1 MNYKTDS
8 ASQLMYYALR
18 YELAEFQCSNSAD
31 RWDLNTEESKA
42 VEKWMENR
50 MKEIE
55 KDL

>member
-1 MNYKTDS
+1 MNGKTDS

-18 YELAEFQCSNSAD
+18 YELEEFICSDKSK

-42 VEKWMENR
+42 VEKWMKNR

-55 KDL
+55 KAL

>member
-18 YELAEFQCSNSAD
+18 YELAEFLCSDKSK
-31 RWDLNTEESKA
+31 RWDLDAEESKA

>member
-18 YELAEFQCSNSAD
+18 YELAEFLCSDKSK
-31 RWDLNTEESKA
+31 RWDLDAEESKA
-42 VEKWMENR
+42 VEKWMKNR

-55 KDL
+55 KAL